1 MLLVRGAVVP
11 PALTGNLVALVSTVL
26 WSSAFPATE
35 YLLRGWD
42 PLLLCAARLA
52 GAALF
57 ILALTALAG
66 RMHELRRAPWGD
78 VLLLGAFGVA
88 APVFLLVAG
97 QDRADAV
104 TVAIVSTTMPLI
116 SALMSWLVDGRR
128 PSAMVS
134 VGILLAIAG
143 GSLATTAARGGP
155 DGSAR
160 GRASD
165 PGLDGRVDLVLARGA
180 APSVGSRRL
189 GAERPD
195 FAAGALVAA
204 GVVALAL
211 LLGLAQPRPPRRAE
225 SRGAAVDEH
234 DRDRALGALVVHQ
247 HPPAGD
253 HDRRDPHQSGAVLR
267 HADCPGLRRRR
278 IAASGHGRR
287 PRRRRGTPRPL
298 TAGARACGRR
308 SVDPAVAIR
317 YSQPRLQQPGT
328 P

>member
-128 PSAMVS
+128 PSATVS

-155 DGSAR
+155 DGSH
-160 GRASD
+160 G
-165 PGLDGRVDLVLARGA
+165 GELLVLASMVAWIWYSRA
-180 APSVGSRRL
+180 ALRRL
-189 GAERPD
+189 SGHGDLALSGLT

-211 LLGLAQPRPPRRAE
+211 LLGLARPQFLLDEPNLAALLWMSMIAIGLSVPLWFTSTRLLGLTIAAIHTNLAPFYVMLIALAFGGAVSPRQ
-225 SRGAAVDEH
+225 VM
-234 DRDRALGALVVHQ
+234 
-247 HPPAGD
+247 
-253 HDRRDPHQSGAVLR
+253 GAVLV
-267 HADCPGLRRRR
+267 
-278 IAASGHGRR
+278 AAGALLAQ
-287 PRRRRGTPRPL
+287 L
-298 TAGARACGRR
+298 TAGRA
-308 SVDPAVAIR
+308 PAAGG
-317 YSQPRLQQPGT
+317 L
-328 P
+328 